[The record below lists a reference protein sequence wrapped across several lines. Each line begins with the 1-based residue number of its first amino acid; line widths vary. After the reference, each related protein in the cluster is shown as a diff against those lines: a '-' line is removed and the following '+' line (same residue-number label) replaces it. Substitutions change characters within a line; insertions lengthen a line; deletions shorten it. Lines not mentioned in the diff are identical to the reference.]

1 MKVRCI
7 RADKSANIS
16 GGENQLEYL
25 KIYNVIEESN
35 FLYKIDLGDGKVEVF
50 SKNRFEIVG
59 D

>member
-1 MKVRCI
+1 MKVICI
-7 RADKSANIS
+7 KADNSSCRKED
-16 GGENQLEYL
+16 GNQLEYL